1 MPIDLNEANTLR
13 AAFRDLHAARLHGF
27 ALLVTVGDRTRA
39 AQAASTAVAAG
50 AQRAVELR
58 HPERAAA
65 WLRRRVL
72 KDLRRISASRNLT
85 PTERHLALV
94 EIGAAPPAI
103 AALEDMTLER
113 RSALVAGV
121 VERFSVADV
130 ASILD
135 TDLAG
140 AQRALD
146 GARREYLAH
155 AAFLMRELPNAT
167 VQGGAL
173 ADRIDRV
180 AARAVG
186 PPRVES

>member
-1 MPIDLNEANTLR
+1 M
-13 AAFRDLHAARLHGF
+13 
-27 ALLVTVGDRTRA
+27 
-39 AQAASTAVAAG
+39 
-50 AQRAVELR
+50 
-58 HPERAAA
+58 
-65 WLRRRVL
+65 
-72 KDLRRISASRNLT
+72 
-85 PTERHLALV
+85 
-94 EIGAAPPAI
+94 
-103 AALEDMTLER
+103 
-113 RSALVAGV
+113 
-121 VERFSVADV
+121 ERFSVADV

-167 VQGGAL
+167 VPGGAL